1 MMVNVSETELFVSGK
16 AAKRP
21 SSQVKEGNSKKGI
34 KHAMMETWGI
44 SVHKA
49 KQFWFLCFYWVSS
62 MNLDSFYLLLLY
74 FIFSK
79 DYLRSFKNSAT
90 WEVVRISSS
99 WFSVFACFYFFEK
112 LQNWWVWRKI
122 LFWLVELNCCL

>member
-1 MMVNVSETELFVSGK
+1 MTAKKADPKKTASKAFGHSKPKEKIMVNVSETELFVSGK

-49 KQFWFLCFYWVSS
+49 KQF
-62 MNLDSFYLLLLY
+62 
-74 FIFSK
+74 
-79 DYLRSFKNSAT
+79 
-90 WEVVRISSS
+90 
-99 WFSVFACFYFFEK
+99 
-112 LQNWWVWRKI
+112 
-122 LFWLVELNCCL
+122 